1 LADELVLTP
10 ILEWNLRQGR
20 HCKDLFVVYVYSHA
34 DLYGIEIFPCTL
46 LMTTIC
52 PLRLSTIEGRMAGQD
67 KKNPNNIYL
76 NYI

>member
-10 ILEWNLRQGR
+10 IFEWNLRQGR

-52 PLRLSTIEGRMAGQD
+52 PLRLSTIEGRMAG
-67 KKNPNNIYL
+67 KNEKTKT
-76 NYI
+76 YI